1 MSSPKTFQPTKVRGA
16 VVAALGAAAVGTCL
30 PAIAQEAQS
39 DDEPIEE
46 IVTTGTVLKR
56 ADTEALPISI
66 MTEEDMELRGLNTI
80 SEVALRLPQNNAGT
94 IVNNWNV
101 GFNFAT
107 GATAPALRGLTVQ
120 STLSVADGLRLAPY
134 PLADDGQRN
143 FVDLNTIPNSIVER
157 VEVLRDGASSTYG
170 ADAIAGVVN
179 VITKK
184 EIQGAHINASGG
196 FSQDGGGEEQRV
208 DFSWGTGDL
217 GNDGYNFYVAGEYMN
232 QESLRRDERGY
243 PFNTAD
249 WSGICGPTGSCMP
262 NYNRNGITEEDGS
275 FYGWFSDVPGVIYV
289 RPIDA
294 AGDGAGQ
301 YEFLNPAAGCR
312 NWNEVSVPLA
322 DRDPAPD
329 IACEWDY
336 WGGHQ
341 LQPEIERMGLS
352 MRFTKNFD
360 NGTEFYA
367 MTTRFR
373 RSTTAL
379 QRRRRARPTWE
390 PTRRTCRSMS
400 ARKVLA
406 PLMA

>member
-184 EIQGAHINASGG
+184 EIQGFHLNASGG

-243 PFNTAD
+243 PFNT
-249 WSGICGPTGSCMP
+249 
-262 NYNRNGITEEDGS
+262 
-275 FYGWFSDVPGVIYV
+275 
-289 RPIDA
+289 
-294 AGDGAGQ
+294 
-301 YEFLNPAAGCR
+301 
-312 NWNEVSVPLA
+312 
-322 DRDPAPD
+322 
-329 IACEWDY
+329 
-336 WGGHQ
+336 Q
-341 LQPEIERMGLS
+341 LHAEL
-352 MRFTKNFD
+352 
-360 NGTEFYA
+360 
-367 MTTRFR
+367 
-373 RSTTAL
+373 
-379 QRRRRARPTWE
+379 
-390 PTRRTCRSMS
+390 
-400 ARKVLA
+400 
-406 PLMA
+406 